1 MSSPSPYAPPM
12 ADLLRKAPPP
22 GGPARPPRT
31 TIDIA
36 EALRYP
42 FQDPAW
48 LSKAAVAGL
57 MMFVPFVGPFLLLGW
72 KVEVYERARRGE
84 TELPGIS
91 FGSQLVAG
99 FKVFLGLFSSIF
111 LLVFA
116 MVALH
121 AAILGVG
128 WGVGYLLQTLTGSA
142 EAMSLGIGVASLFMT
157 FLHIFLAFGVN
168 GLMPELYRRAF
179 MGETLGLINPMPSL
193 SRVKGRA
200 GVYLIVVVGMIAAN
214 LAGAMGVFAC
224 YLGLFVTLPLG
235 YAASAHLIAQWTELS
250 GGD

>member
-1 MSSPSPYAPPM
+1 MSSASPYAPPV
-12 ADLLRKAPPP
+12 ADLLRKAPPA
-22 GGPARPPRT
+22 GGPPRPRRT
-31 TIDIA
+31 AIDIA

-57 MMFVPFVGPFLLLGW
+57 MMLVPVVGPFLLLGW

-84 TELPGIS
+84 AELPGIS
-91 FGSQLVAG
+91 FGPQLGAG

-111 LLVFA
+111 LVVLAIGA
-116 MVALH
+116 MH
-121 AAILGVG
+121 AAILGAG
-128 WGVGYLLQTLTGSA
+128 AGVGYLLQTLTGA
-142 EAMSLGIGVASLFMT
+142 EAAMGLSLGVAYLIT
-157 FLHIFLAFGVN
+157 GLVHLLLIFGLN

-179 MGETLGLINPMPSL
+179 TGETFGLINPMPSVA
-193 SRVKGRA
+193 RVKGRA
-200 GVYLIVVVGMIAAN
+200 GVYLVVAVGMIVAN
-214 LAGAMGVFAC
+214 LAGAMGMFAC